1 MHCGLTLILN
11 ARKWQ
16 KSFCKGWWTCVTCI
30 ADTHRVDLCLEWVL
44 ILGVTVN
51 DGENPEVGRAPGR
64 PSTAKRTKEKRLS
77 GVWAEGF
84 SQLKLPQGWWLNST
98 FLTAVQS
105 SLHNTA
111 TGNNATIAL
120 VMFASAAHHLV
131 GWGVCFSL
139 RNFSMNISLSVE
151 FCHQATAAVTAWRKW
166 CFCFDPDYKSTTA
179 LMTWGRSCVF
189 HPFPF
194 PPFPLSIF
202 FSN

>member
-1 MHCGLTLILN
+1 MWLTLIILNLILN

-30 ADTHRVDLCLEWVL
+30 ADTHRVGLSLEWVL
-44 ILGVTVN
+44 VLGLTVN

-120 VMFASAAHHLV
+120 VVFASAAHHLV
-131 GWGVCFSL
+131 GWRGVLFTQKFVYEYQSESGILSQSDCC
-139 RNFSMNISLSVE
+139 RDSM
-151 FCHQATAAVTAWRKW
+151 K
-166 CFCFDPDYKSTTA
+166 K
-179 LMTWGRSCVF
+179 MVF
-189 HPFPF
+189 
-194 PPFPLSIF
+194 LLWSWL
-202 FSN
+202 